1 MEFIKIINLTINYQ
15 GTKLFVIPHLKI
27 STNEKVGLIGENGA
41 GKTTLM
47 RAIVQ
52 MPETAHGQI
61 IKNCSLVYVPQL
73 LPQANCSGG
82 EKEKAAL
89 EAAFHQL
96 KKQANGLLLLDEP
109 TSNLD
114 ETEQNWL
121 ISKLQ
126 NLTCPLLVISHDR
139 QLLNAVTNRT
149 WELKNRQIT
158 AFTGNFAAYEQ
169 YSAREKANHKV
180 QVRQHELK
188 RKRLQREYQHKQSQ
202 GHTARKRKAGISTS
216 DWKSRGDA
224 TGTERKLLRQS
235 RILTKKITAE
245 AVAIKQSYKRQPITL
260 KNITADLNK
269 LNLPAKTNLISIK
282 PQYISWQKQE
292 LFRITHELRLQANS
306 KIVLTGPNGSGKSVF
321 LKQLAGQ
328 HLTGFYNK
336 QLSIGYFNQ
345 DLTASLSQET
355 VLHQILHES
364 IFARSIRMQLLGD
377 LHLQTALNEPITKL
391 SGGQLVYFNLA
402 QILLGQ
408 HNFMLLDEPINFLD
422 ISSITAL
429 TDFIKNYPFALIVV
443 SHDQKFI
450 ADLNLPNWQIK
461 NGLLLN
467 GSYLQSNSSQDQ
479 EKVALLKFKRDQMIA
494 DPTATLAQIK
504 EITQQLQKLTR

>member
-1 MEFIKIINLTINYQ
+1 MEFIKIINLIINHQ

-27 STNEKVGLIGENGA
+27 STNEKIGLIGENGA

-52 MPETAHGQI
+52 MPEAAHGQI

-73 LPQANCSGG
+73 LPQTDCSGG
-82 EKEKAAL
+82 EKEKATL

-96 KKQANGLLLLDEP
+96 KGQTNSVLLLDEP

-114 ETEQNWL
+114 ETEQKWL
-121 ISKLQ
+121 ITKLQ
-126 NLTCPLLVISHDR
+126 SLTCSLLVISHDR
-139 QLLNAVTNRT
+139 QLLNAVTNRI
-149 WELKNRQIT
+149 WELKNQQIT

-169 YSAREKANHKV
+169 HSTREKATHEV

-188 RKRLQREYQHKQSQ
+188 RKRLQKEYQHKQSQ

-235 RILTKKITAE
+235 RILAKKIAAE
-245 AVAIKQSYKRQPITL
+245 AAAVKQSYKRQPITL
-260 KNITADLNK
+260 KNITADLSK
-269 LNLPAKTNLISIK
+269 LNLPAKANLISIK
-282 PQYISWQKQE
+282 PQNVSWQKQE
-292 LFRITHELRLQANS
+292 LFKITHELRLQANS

-328 HLTGFYNK
+328 HLTGFYNQ
-336 QLSIGYFNQ
+336 QLSIGHFNQ

-355 VLHQILHES
+355 VLHQILQES
-364 IFARSIRMQLLGD
+364 IFARSSTMQLLGD
-377 LHLQTALNEPITKL
+377 LHLQVALNEPITKL
-391 SGGQLVYFNLA
+391 SGGQLVCFNLA
-402 QILLGQ
+402 QVLLGR
-408 HNFMLLDEPINFLD
+408 HNFLLLDEPTNFLD
-422 ISSITAL
+422 ISAITAL
-429 TDFIKNYPFALIVV
+429 TNFIKNYPFALIVV

-450 ADLNLPNWQIK
+450 ADLNLPNWKIK

-467 GSYLQSNSSQDQ
+467 GAYLQSNSNQNQ
-479 EKVALLKFKRDQMIA
+479 EKIALLKFKRDQMIG
-494 DPTATLAQIK
+494 DPTATLTQIK
-504 EITQQLQKLTR
+504 EITQQLQELTR